1 MRSWAQ
7 DTIVQHMNKIAA
19 SLAGKFI
26 VFDGPDGSGKSTQM
40 RRFMDWCKQNEVTV
54 REVREPGGT
63 PIGEQIR
70 QVLLDPANESMTIQ
84 CEMLLYMASRAQL
97 VDQEIVPAINRGEL
111 VVADRFVS
119 ATLAYQG
126 AAGGLQTKW
135 IQQVAEVA
143 VSGHWPDL
151 TLILDV
157 DDETAAGRMN
167 PLLDRMELKGRE
179 FHSKVREG
187 FLKQALEMPEKYC
200 VIDST
205 EDEDS
210 VEKAVQNAIK
220 MYFC

>member
-7 DTIVQHMNKIAA
+7 DTIVQHMSKISA

-40 RRFMDWCKQNEVTV
+40 RRFMDWCKQNEVKV

-126 AAGGLQTKW
+126 AAGGLQAKW

-143 VSGHWPDL
+143 VSSHWPDL

-157 DDETAAGRMN
+157 DDKTAAGRLN

-179 FHSKVREG
+179 FHSKVRDG
-187 FLKQALEMPEKYC
+187 FLKQAKEMPKKYC

-205 EDEDS
+205 KDEDS
-210 VEKAVQNAIK
+210 VEKAVQNAVK
-220 MYFC
+220 THFC

>member
-1 MRSWAQ
+1 MSE
-7 DTIVQHMNKIAA
+7 IAS

-40 RRFMDWCKQNEVTV
+40 RRFMQWCREQGLVVK
-54 REVREPGGT
+54 EVREPGGT
-63 PIGEQIR
+63 SIGEQIR
-70 QVLLDPANESMTIQ
+70 QVLLDPKNDVMTIQ

-97 VDQEIVPAINRGEL
+97 VEQEIVPSLERGEL

-126 AAGGLQTKW
+126 SAGGLPTKW

-157 DDETAAGRMN
+157 DDQTAAGRLN
-167 PLLDRMELKGRE
+167 PLLDRMELKGRA

-187 FLKQALEMPEKYC
+187 FLEQARSMPERYL

-205 EDEDS
+205 KDEDS
-210 VEKAVQNAIK
+210 VETAVKNAIK
-220 MYFC
+220 TRFCKDSP

>member
-1 MRSWAQ
+1 
-7 DTIVQHMNKIAA
+7 MNEIAA
-19 SLAGKFI
+19 ILAGKFI

-40 RRFMDWCKQNEVTV
+40 RRFMQWSSEQGLVIK
-54 REVREPGGT
+54 EVREPGGT
-63 PIGEQIR
+63 SIGEQIR
-70 QVLLDPANESMTIQ
+70 QVLLDPTNDSMTIE

-97 VDQEIVPAINRGEL
+97 VEQEIVPAIERGEL

-126 AAGGLQTKW
+126 AAGGLPTKW

-157 DDETAAGRMN
+157 DDKTAAGRLN
-167 PLLDRMELKGRE
+167 PLLDRMELKGKA

-187 FLKQALEMPEKYC
+187 FLKQAEAMPSKYR

-210 VEKAVQNAIK
+210 VEKAVQNAI
-220 MYFC
+220 MQHFCKEISQKHAK